1 MDGVFIDLRCQNK
14 WIRERFP
21 KVDFV
26 SVEDFLSEFET
37 LLDEISTL
45 ETKLQDLKQ
54 DVEDNYQPIRY
65 QDQL

>member
-1 MDGVFIDLRCQNK
+1 MDEIFIDLRYQNR

-54 DVEDNYQPIRY
+54 DIEDNYQPIRY